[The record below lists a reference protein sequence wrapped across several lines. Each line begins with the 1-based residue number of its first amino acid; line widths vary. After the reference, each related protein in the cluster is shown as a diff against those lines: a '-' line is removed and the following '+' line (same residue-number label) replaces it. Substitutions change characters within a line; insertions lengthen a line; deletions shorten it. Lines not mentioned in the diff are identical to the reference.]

1 MVERKRFFQRGNFAG
16 FLDAAQALD
25 HAVSRLAI
33 QAGASV
39 SQIAGKGEA
48 DAVGLNANAAAAA
61 PEQSVQFARCV
72 AAVYKDAFAIPD
84 A

>member
-1 MVERKRFFQRGNFAG
+1 MSASVRPGSSWPSTLHQLVVERKRFFQRGDFAG

-39 SQIAGKGEA
+39 GQIAGKGET
-48 DAVGLNANAAAAA
+48 DAVGLNANAAARSA
-61 PEQSVQFARCV
+61 
-72 AAVYKDAFAIPD
+72 
-84 A
+84 